1 MGLPFGD
8 GRIEDCGFAA
18 GPPDASGTRSVS
30 RRFRDS
36 SADVR
41 MPSSW
46 SITSPG
52 RMPAL
57 ATAKAPY
64 AGRLTYTQTWSPNST
79 KLRSGSPSEANLTQA
94 GFTAVSSSG

>member
-1 MGLPFGD
+1 
-8 GRIEDCGFAA
+8 
-18 GPPDASGTRSVS
+18 
-30 RRFRDS
+30 
-36 SADVR
+36 
-41 MPSSW
+41 
-46 SITSPG
+46 
-52 RMPAL
+52 MPAL